1 MGQKHSETRDRG
13 GTAGTDAGQAST
25 AHLYDVMRNVRRRY
39 VLYYAEQADGR
50 VSIEELV
57 ETIAAWESPN
67 GSDAVS
73 LGRRK
78 SVYNALH
85 QTHLPKL
92 EQSGLIHYDRTD
104 RSVAVRDRAS
114 RIELYPSPRTL
125 AWGWYFGVLSVVS
138 ALVVGLSALGVLSL
152 GSLAGV
158 PWTESVLCAFILVTI
173 GYNYD
178 RRRWRRRLRADGPD
192 IVIDDQPPGRPEE

>member
-1 MGQKHSETRDRG
+1 MGQKHSETRDQG
-13 GTAGTDAGQAST
+13 ETGTAAGSAT
-25 AHLYDVMRNVRRRY
+25 HLYDLMRNVRRRY
-39 VLYYAEQADGR
+39 VLYYAEQSGGR

-57 ETIAAWESPN
+57 ETIAAWESPS
-67 GSDAVS
+67 GTDAVS
-73 LGRRK
+73 LDRRK
-78 SVYNALH
+78 SVYTALH

-104 RSVAVRDRAS
+104 RAVAVRDRAT
-114 RIELYPSPRTL
+114 RVELYPSPRTL
-125 AWGWYFGVLSVVS
+125 AWDRYFGLLSAVS
-138 ALVVGLSALGVLSL
+138 ALVVGLSALGVLPL

-178 RRRWRRRLRADGPD
+178 RRRWRRRLRDDGPD
-192 IVIDDQPPGRPEE
+192 IVIDDQRAGRPEE